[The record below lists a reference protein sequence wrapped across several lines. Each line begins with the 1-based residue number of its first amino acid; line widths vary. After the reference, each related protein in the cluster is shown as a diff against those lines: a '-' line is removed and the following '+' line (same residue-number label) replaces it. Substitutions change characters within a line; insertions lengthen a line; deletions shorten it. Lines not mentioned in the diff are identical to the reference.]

1 MNANANANNSKTR
14 KTYVFTNNNS
24 AFGKLNF
31 AGVQAFFDVTLD
43 GFKNAYEGTDL
54 AISSIDYRVKT
65 RKDGKRLMQVCIV
78 PANLNSKGIYL
89 TTNTTASIDLNKIG
103 AKYAA
108 QWARL
113 AAKNEAANTPESIA
127 KRETAAKT
135 RKLRASARA
144 YLKSLVKHGIDEA
157 TAQNLADDYLLAQ
170 YKQFFAAENAAA

>member
-14 KTYVFTNNNS
+14 KNYVFTNDNS
-24 AFGKLNF
+24 TLGKLNL

-54 AISSIDYRVKT
+54 AIASIDYRVKT
-65 RKDGKRLMQVCIV
+65 RKDGRKLMQVCIV
-78 PANLNSKGIYL
+78 PSNLNSNGIYL

-113 AAKNEAANTPESIA
+113 AAKNEAANTPEAIA

-144 YLKSLVKHGIDEA
+144 YLKSLVKHGIDED
-157 TAQNLADDYLLAQ
+157 TAQTLADNYLLEQ
-170 YKQFFAAENAAA
+170 YKQYFAAADAA